1 MCMAKPGPR
10 CSADT
15 SKDLASAHAALTEV
29 MTRTPN
35 DQGAINDALLT
46 VEDFQWDWDSTAG
59 GKKELTARMDAKSTS
74 DTERKELRRRI
85 DRGELLRASR
95 EAALQSM
102 PPTEPRTDSEREAR
116 RHLADTWDDHV
127 HLLRRQ
133 QAAYD
138 SGNEQSKAS
147 FDSYVSSSEQ
157 ELEQQY
163 AEWGWPNP
171 KHNRPGDR
179 ITPYRMCSACGQ
191 FSGSSHRC
199 RPERTSPKILART
212 PKGWAQADWDTRA
225 EVSTAMLLHGHHQ
238 CPECGQ
244 FIGRAGHQC
253 PGARIMAA
261 YDWQQHWDA
270 HEPDNSSDVNIA
282 GDQGSDDEGQ
292 SDPASQAPAQQPANT
307 QNEPIAVVI
316 DLNGNERSCYVKDLE
331 GQADGLSA
339 DQIEEEQKTLRRRYE
354 TAHSDLC
361 DSLRTIL
368 MESPTSDTV
377 DAARQERDSTRAVM
391 DDCDARSAALQY
403 ELDRRHDQLNQC
415 PTCGQFVSSTL
426 SHDCASSSEEDAAS
440 AVDMTDPTD
449 RAAAMGLSEPV
460 LILGADGRY
469 SPVPPDLYPP
479 DPALA
484 ARTPDDIDGE
494 LSTLMSKHRDVERQ
508 MSRTMVQLHKLA
520 DDTQDVRTREWSMS
534 DEEARRACV
543 RINHEIAD
551 GAVRKA
557 VDDYEASLQSRE
569 AMESE
574 HTRLEL
580 ERERRGG
587 WPRAFLVSNGDG
599 HVHSSMQCGTCRP
612 TTQYHWMTNY
622 SGKTEDEIVA
632 DAGSRSCTVC
642 FPSAPL
648 DSLSKPT
655 KMFTPDEEAQQKA
668 RATRQAITAE
678 RKAKQR
684 AAALTPDGSEF
695 TVRWGSGSFDSE
707 SFKTERSATQWYV
720 SESARLKSA
729 KAAYDAGY
737 GDRHSITYARDDH
750 AAKKESLDSIVEAIA
765 AKHGRPVDE
774 VQGELDAKVTAKAA
788 KEAKEAEKWRQ
799 THPMPR

>member
-15 SKDLASAHAALTEV
+15 SKDLAAARAQLTEV
-29 MTRTPN
+29 MTRTPH
-35 DQGAINDALLT
+35 DQDAINHALLA
-46 VEDFQWDWDSTAG
+46 VEDLQWDWDSTAG

-74 DTERKELRRRI
+74 DTERQELRRRI

-102 PPTEPRTDSEREAR
+102 PPTEPRSDDEREAR
-116 RHLADTWDDHV
+116 RHLADTWNDHV

-147 FDSYVSSSEQ
+147 FDSYVESSGQ
-157 ELEQQY
+157 DLDQQY

-171 KHNRPGDR
+171 NHNRPGDR
-179 ITPYRMCSACGQ
+179 TTPYRMCNTCGQ
-191 FSGSSHRC
+191 FSGSNHRC
-199 RPERTSPKILART
+199 RPERTSPQVLART
-212 PKGWAQADWDTRA
+212 PKGWAQADWDTRG
-225 EVSTAMLLHGHHQ
+225 EVTTAMLLHGHHQ
-238 CPECGQ
+238 CPDCGQ
-244 FIGRAGHQC
+244 FTGRAGHQC
-253 PGARIMAA
+253 PGARVMAA

-270 HEPDNSSDVNIA
+270 HQPDDSSDVNSEF
-282 GDQGSDDEGQ
+282 DHDWDDKGKA
-292 SDPASQAPAQQPANT
+292 DPASPASDHQRGET
-307 QNEPIAVVI
+307 QNDPVVI
-316 DLNGNERSCYVKDLE
+316 ISGLNGDEQVRYVKDLE
-331 GQADGLSA
+331 GQADGLS
-339 DQIEEEQKTLRRRYE
+339 DEQIAEEQEALRQRYE
-354 TAHSDLC
+354 AAHADLC

-368 MESPTSDTV
+368 MESPTSDAV
-377 DAARQERDSTRAVM
+377 DVAREKRDSTRAEM
-391 DDCDARSAALQY
+391 DDCDARSTALQY
-403 ELDRRHDQLNQC
+403 ELDRRHGQLNHC
-415 PTCGQFVSSTL
+415 PNCGQFVSSNL
-426 SHDCASSSEEDAAS
+426 SHDCADTNDEDADGP
-440 AVDMTDPTD
+440 VDVTDPAD

-479 DPALA
+479 DPVLA

-494 LSTLMSKHRDVERQ
+494 LSTLMSRHHDVEQ
-508 MSRTMVQLHKLA
+508 QLARTMVQLHKLA
-520 DDTQDVRTREWSMS
+520 DDTQDVRTREWAMS

-543 RINHEIAD
+543 RIRRELGD
-551 GAVRKA
+551 GAVSKA
-557 VDDYEASLQSRE
+557 VDDYEASLDSRE
-569 AMESE
+569 SIESE

-612 TTQYHWMTNY
+612 TTRYHWMTNY
-622 SGKTEDEIVA
+622 SGKTEEEIVA
-632 DAGSRSCTVC
+632 DAGVRSCTVC
-642 FPSAPL
+642 FPSAPVEV
-648 DSLSKPT
+648 LSKPT

-668 RATRQAITAE
+668 RAARQAATAE

-707 SFKTERSATQWYV
+707 SFKTERSAAQWYV
-720 SESARLKSA
+720 SESARVKSA
-729 KAAYDAGY
+729 KDAYEAGH
-737 GDRHSITYARDDH
+737 GDKHFVDYANGEH
-750 AAKKESLDSIVEAIA
+750 AAKKESLNSIVEAIA

-774 VQGELDAKVTAKAA
+774 VQAELDAKVAAKAA
-788 KEAKEAEKWRQ
+788 KEAREAEKWRKTQ
-799 THPMPR
+799 PMPR